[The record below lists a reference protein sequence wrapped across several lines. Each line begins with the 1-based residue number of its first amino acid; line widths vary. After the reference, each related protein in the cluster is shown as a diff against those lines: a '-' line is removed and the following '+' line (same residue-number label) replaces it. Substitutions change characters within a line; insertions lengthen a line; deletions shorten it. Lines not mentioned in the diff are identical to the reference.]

1 MIVLRFWVWILINVT
16 KSTLISKYEWPRWS
30 FQWRRWGAKVIW
42 IWGFPFFWLFANVF
56 SMLYLKKIID
66 KRVAEE
72 DVFLLRN
79 VFSEKESRIL
89 KGSIY
94 TLLDPMDLNSH
105 LRLEQDQIVT
115 KSFFLR
121 MNYLSQLCKSAKA

>member
-1 MIVLRFWVWILINVT
+1 
-16 KSTLISKYEWPRWS
+16 
-30 FQWRRWGAKVIW
+30 
-42 IWGFPFFWLFANVF
+42 
-56 SMLYLKKIID
+56 MLYLKKIID

-79 VFSEKESRIL
+79 VFSEKESCIL